1 MTKGISFKKFIIN
14 NYSTKINNY
23 VENFFFDNK
32 YCIKSK
38 KLFKTIETVYDTSEI
53 INVGVTDL
61 PGNAISFDILVKS
74 CFWAYGKSEYSDDDE
89 EEIYQWFII
98 NGEGNISNKLKDIQL
113 FEISI
118 YDEKLKKD
126 KRLSD
131 QLIPLIKKTELDN
144 IANDFLKKYFPESIN
159 KPQSINPYIL
169 ADKMG
174 LKIEEHT
181 LSKDCSIFGS
191 ILFDDC
197 SINTWDDN
205 KKQLKFFNKGT
216 ILVDPSVYYLRNLG
230 SYNNTIIHECVHWE
244 LHKKAFDFEKIYNKD
259 LNKITCFVNGKI
271 GKSKGETS
279 NSYIEWQANEITPR
293 IQAPKEMLIKKFRE
307 YSNKHNS
314 NSSNSNIL
322 ESIEKIIDDISNY
335 FNISRQSAKIRLIEC
350 GYNIACGAFNYI
362 DNKYIKPF
370 SYNEKNLSNNQTFSI
385 GIEDLIIE
393 TIKNPILNELIEKG
407 KLIYTN
413 SFLCINDSKYI
424 KKNSHE
430 LTDYARLNVDECC
443 LKFDIT
449 YEDNNPPLLSVNEN
463 QVEYNNSISSTQKSF
478 KRNCQLCR
486 DINLGVKYKIEFD
499 ENLNDDILLQSQ
511 AIIES
516 EKYINEGLDCI
527 CNCLSKSLKTLM
539 KWVNING
546 RKLADKSEVS
556 EKTIQRIRTGETTNP
571 NIETMISLC
580 IGMDLPYE
588 VSLAFIEKA
597 GLTLMGN
604 NPERL
609 IYKFFLKDGC
619 NLDIYEC
626 DELLKSKGFKG
637 LIRE

>member
-1 MTKGISFKKFIIN
+1 MTKESSFKNFIIN
-14 NYSTKINNY
+14 NYSTKIDNY
-23 VENFFFDNK
+23 VENYFIENK
-32 YCIKSK
+32 YYIKSQ
-38 KLFKTIETVYDTSEI
+38 KLFKILEIVYDTSEI

-61 PGNAISFDILVKS
+61 PGDAISFDILVKS

-89 EEIYQWFII
+89 EELYQWFII
-98 NGEGNISNKLKDIQL
+98 NGKGKISNKLKDIQL
-113 FEISI
+113 LQISI
-118 YDEKLKKD
+118 YDEKIKKE

-131 QLIPLIKKTELDN
+131 QLIPIIKKTELDN
-144 IANDFLKKYFPESIN
+144 IAKDFLKKYFPESIN
-159 KPQSINPYIL
+159 KPQSINPYTL

-197 SINTWDDN
+197 SLNTWDDN
-205 KKQLKFFNKGT
+205 KKQVKDFKKGT

-244 LHKKAFDFEKIYNKD
+244 LHKKAFEFEKIYNKD

-271 GKSKGETS
+271 GKSQGETS

-307 YSNKHNS
+307 YSNKYES

-322 ESIEKIIDDISNY
+322 ESIENIIDDISNY

-350 GYNIACGAFNYI
+350 GYNIASGAFNYI
-362 DNKYIKPF
+362 DNKYIKPY
-370 SYNEKNLSNNQTFSI
+370 SYNEKKLSNNQTFSI

-393 TIKNPILNELIEKG
+393 AIKNPNLNELIEKG

-413 SFLCINDSKYI
+413 SFLCLNDSKYI

-449 YEDNNPPLLSVNEN
+449 YEDCVSEEL
-463 QVEYNNSISSTQKSF
+463 VEYNDSISSTQKSF
-478 KRNCQLCR
+478 KKNCQLCWN
-486 DINLGVKYKIEFD
+486 INLGVKYKIEFD
-499 ENLNDDILLQSQ
+499 KELNNNIVLQSQ
-511 AIIES
+511 AILES

-527 CNCLSKSLKTLM
+527 CYCLSKTLKALM
-539 KWVNING
+539 KWVKITG
-546 RKLADKSEVS
+546 KKLADKSEVS

-571 NIETMISLC
+571 NIETMVALC

-597 GLTLMGN
+597 GLNLMGN

-626 DELLKSKGFKG
+626 DELLKSKGYKG